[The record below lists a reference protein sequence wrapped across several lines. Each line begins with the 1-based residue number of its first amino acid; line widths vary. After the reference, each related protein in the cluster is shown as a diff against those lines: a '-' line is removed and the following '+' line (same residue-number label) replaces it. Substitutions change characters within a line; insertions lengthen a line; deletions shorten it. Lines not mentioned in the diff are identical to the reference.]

1 MNYISLGP
9 TCSIAYQLQKLGKK
23 KESLPF
29 DWIRCYPIS
38 SVLHLIQN
46 NFSDLL
52 DDIEYVKDDTKF
64 PFIEDNEGEDE
75 SKTFDTIEMKDTKIY
90 KNDKLGISFFHD
102 FKEGIDVKEVMEKYQ
117 RRIDRFYNVVKNP
130 SVFIRDE
137 LNFKVCDIMIYNE
150 LYKKLKEFNNEN
162 RLILIINTFK
172 KDFVLDRLN
181 KGIEIYR
188 NADKISEWQ
197 HPEIT
202 SILKEIVV

>member
-1 MNYISLGP
+1 MNYVSLGP

-23 KESLPF
+23 NESLPF

-52 DDIEYVKDDTKF
+52 IGIEYVKDDTKF
-64 PFIEDNEGEDE
+64 PLIEDIEGGGD
-75 SKTFDTIEMKDTKIY
+75 TFDTITMLDTKIY

-102 FKEGIDVKEVMEKYQ
+102 FKDGIDVKDVIEKYQ
-117 RRIDRFYNVVKNP
+117 RRIERFYSEVKNP

-137 LNFKVCDIMIYNE
+137 LNFKVGDIPLYNE
-150 LYKKLKEFNNEN
+150 LYNKLKEFNNEN
-162 RLILIINTFK
+162 RLVLIIYTFK
-172 KDFVLDRLN
+172 KDFALDGLN
-181 KGIEIYR
+181 PEIKVYK
-188 NADKISEWQ
+188 NAEKISEWQ
-197 HPEIT
+197 HPEII